1 MASKFSLKK
10 ILSQDLQEVNKY
22 NKKELT
28 EIVKFMNQTVKK
40 RLERLEKFEEET
52 GSTSPALYRI
62 RVHGDIKADDVYNKL
77 RNDFKTA
84 YNFLTDPTSKITTWK
99 DIRKSLKNKFE
110 SYTGLPNKNYK
121 WVDGFFKIYNKYSEM
136 DSYNA
141 VMQLLSSEQVF
152 REAAQ
157 TYAQIEK
164 NIKDPEEIMQ
174 EFSDRMDRLY
184 YEAISEYNDEY

>member
-1 MASKFSLKK
+1 MASKFSLNK

-52 GSTSPALYRI
+52 GSTSPALYRM

>member
-52 GSTSPALYRI
+52 GSTSPALYRM

-84 YNFLTDPTSKITTWK
+84 YNFLTDPTSKITKWK

-110 SYTGLPNKNYK
+110 SYTGLPNKKYK
-121 WVDGFFKIYNKYSEM
+121 WVDGFFNIYNKYSEM